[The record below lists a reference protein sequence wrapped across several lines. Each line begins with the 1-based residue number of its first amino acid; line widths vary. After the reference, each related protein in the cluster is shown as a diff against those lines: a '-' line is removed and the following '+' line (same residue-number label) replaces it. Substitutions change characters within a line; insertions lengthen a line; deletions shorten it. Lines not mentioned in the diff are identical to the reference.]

1 MKENDIFLSHS
12 PFIVDHRAKTEEV
25 KQHGGVAKRL
35 FNNHCFQVTSL
46 KSSGKQEM
54 ACLEVEAI

>member
-1 MKENDIFLSHS
+1 MISFCPILHLLQITGLKLKWI
-12 PFIVDHRAKTEEV
+12 